1 MMVLFYTFLSCS
13 EEDTHSSIEN
23 PSGDC
28 LSEDNGS
35 RRCYHAPSATDRYLK
50 DCTNGLQREY
60 WRVFAQNEESAYI
73 IPRPD
78 GMGLFYDL
86 CEDETVGELFET
98 YALCEDFLG
107 SDAVAIIN
115 DIPPSEALMITNRLH
130 ESLLFTVD
138 DNDMIS
144 PWAPPN
150 DIVDVCNMSDA
161 DDEMIADYCQ
171 TALDY
176 YDSGEDCPSIAF
188 GPSPEQALIVA
199 SRLNILYGIQ

>member
-1 MMVLFYTFLSCS
+1 MMVLFYTFLSCG

-35 RRCYHAPSATDRYLK
+35 RRCYHTPSATDRYLK

-98 YALCEDFLG
+98 YALCEELQ
-107 SDAVAIIN
+107 
-115 DIPPSEALMITNRLH
+115 EQML
-130 ESLLFTVD
+130 
-138 DNDMIS
+138 
-144 PWAPPN
+144 
-150 DIVDVCNMSDA
+150 
-161 DDEMIADYCQ
+161 
-171 TALDY
+171 Y
-176 YDSGEDCPSIAF
+176 YN
-188 GPSPEQALIVA
+188 Q
-199 SRLNILYGIQ
+199 